1 MNTNANAT
9 HYTTTSTT
17 TTGGVGMFAPVANH
31 ACPSTCAFFLTD
43 FERCMKNTTR
53 REHIKKHVE
62 KHTVYPATHNRKC
75 KLLYNTYAK
84 CFNGGDG
91 VVSSSTT

>member
-1 MNTNANAT
+1 MNTTTTNAT
-9 HYTTTSTT
+9 HD
-17 TTGGVGMFAPVANH
+17 PN
-31 ACPSTCAFFLTD
+31 TCSFFLTD

-84 CFNGGDG
+84 CFNGGDVG
-91 VVSSSTT
+91 GGAVI